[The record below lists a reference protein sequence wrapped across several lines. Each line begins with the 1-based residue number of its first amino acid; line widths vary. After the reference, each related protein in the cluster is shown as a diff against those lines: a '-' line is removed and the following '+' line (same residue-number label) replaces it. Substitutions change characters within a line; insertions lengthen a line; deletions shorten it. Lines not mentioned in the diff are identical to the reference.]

1 MKKSKLKK
9 LLICASVALLLLV
22 FAFFW
27 FVYFTPRG
35 YRMTVAWHG
44 YREILDGV
52 WLDDNF
58 SGDASEACDIV
69 FAARDRVET
78 FFGEIKSEP
87 YLIITEN
94 EKKLKR
100 IGGEHD
106 IISFAVDDVYSYIS
120 VSADS
125 FNVDVTAHELMHA
138 ETHERLYSGK
148 ITFKRGVPAW
158 FDEGIALQA
167 DYGIQYRWSVMLD
180 YTKNLSVLPEFS
192 DFADEAD
199 FYADD
204 TEKRLYHYV
213 MSKHEIGC
221 WLLTYG
227 GESELVKLLDKLNE
241 GADFNELYGKPIL
254 NKGNERN

>member
-1 MKKSKLKK
+1 MTALISGAV
-9 LLICASVALLLLV
+9 LLFLAAAFVC
-22 FAFFW
+22 FA
-27 FVYFTPRG
+27 YFTPRG

-44 YREILDGV
+44 YHEILDGV
-52 WLDDNF
+52 WLDDDF
-58 SGDASEACDIV
+58 TGDVGAACDTV
-69 FAARDRVET
+69 FDARDRVNT
-78 FFGEIKSEP
+78 FFGELTSEP

-106 IISFAVDDVYSYIS
+106 IITFSVGKVYSYIS
-120 VSADS
+120 VAADS

-138 ETHERLYSGK
+138 ETHKRLYDGR

-167 DYGIQYRWSVMLD
+167 DYGTQYRWSVMLE
-180 YTKNLSVLPEFS
+180 YTENLTVLPDFS
-192 DFADEAD
+192 DFADEDD
-199 FYADD
+199 FYSDD
-204 TEKRLYHYV
+204 TETRLYHYV

-227 GESELVKLLDKLNE
+227 GEEAMRELLEKLNS
-241 GADFNELYGKPIL
+241 GGDFDELYGKQIL
-254 NKGNERN
+254 GKGNERNR